1 MDEMIEAIRA
11 AVAEGATAE
20 QKSLGA
26 QACRTILTALEV
38 VPGKAMVVAGTP
50 PASPLAGISAEQAID
65 LLIARLSALVPA
77 DGKPAAAPAAAERSG
92 LRIAFV
98 QPPVRPRG
106 RSGR

>member
-1 MDEMIEAIRA
+1 MDQMIEAIRA

-20 QKSLGA
+20 QKSFGA

-38 VPGKAMVVAGTP
+38 EPGKAMVLAGTP

-77 DGKPAAAPAAAERSG
+77 DGKPSAGSAPPERTG
-92 LRIAFV
+92 LRIALV
-98 QPPVRPRG
+98 QPPARPRPRG
-106 RSGR
+106 GR